1 MVNAPLPIYQRLPSR
16 LTSGACSPIH
26 RYAQTTARKQP
37 NHKQNN
43 DNDNADVDTIPV
55 NGTWFQL
62 IANGTTSVNL
72 GPTGLQRL
80 DKVVQFAE
88 EAGVLLIMSLTNN
101 WNPRPLLDNTTA
113 EPVDTLTRRDVT
125 TGTNNSLPRNTRA
138 RNRYRSTK
146 SRSAN

>member
-1 MVNAPLPIYQRLPSR
+1 MLSVHS
-16 LTSGACSPIH
+16 SIH
-26 RYAQTTARKQP
+26 RYAQTTATKQP

-43 DNDNADVDTIPV
+43 DNDYADVDTIPV

-101 WNPRPLLDNTTA
+101 WNPLPAIDNTT
-113 EPVDTLTRRDVT
+113 EVSVDVPLGRRDVT
-125 TGTNNSLPRNTRA
+125 VGTNNSLPRNTLS
-138 RNRYRSTK
+138 NDFGMYCLL
-146 SRSAN
+146 

>member
-1 MVNAPLPIYQRLPSR
+1 MVNALLLIYQRLPSR

-26 RYAQTTARKQP
+26 SYAQTTARKQP
-37 NHKQNN
+37 NRKQNN

-125 TGTNNSLPRNTRA
+125 TGTNNSLPRNFLSNDYGA
-138 RNRYRSTK
+138 
-146 SRSAN
+146 